1 VVAVVWAAKLGA
13 VALGAAFIAAGCLLM
28 RYGHLLMP
36 LLRNYEKYHYPP
48 WWWRFFGGVVVGFG
62 VLIAVVGGL
71 LAGR

>member
-1 VVAVVWAAKLGA
+1 
-13 VALGAAFIAAGCLLM
+13 M
-28 RYGHLLMP
+28 RYGHLLVP